1 MERLTFFFDGVD
13 NAPAEEPPGEA
24 PINTVFE
31 STVAD
36 TLRQYLQP
44 KDGLSLTNAALA
56 IISLLPETPRPA
68 GLSEEYPILWELC
81 VNAAEQIP
89 YHHVCQM
96 KLARL
101 VIALRHSPKITA
113 TYIWDQSRDIKFT
126 SELYRLAETV
136 RDIYNP
142 AYSVHGSDE
151 KWNVEDG
158 KRWVNTMAF
167 YAHLH
172 ALNGGMLSTLC
183 TWTMG
188 DAFLSTASTKYDAL
202 DCHISAAAQWIL
214 CTGQNIFSSIL
225 APEEEDEESLLGNR
239 NLWTMDDWRRWKTG
253 FAAAEREENLQQE
266 TRQLAKRSA
275 NLMEVLEAT
284 MVSV

>member
-1 MERLTFFFDGVD
+1 MTFRAAAGLHKFPAHLLSRFHMNIIPSITSVVSFAYLHSKMERLTFFFDGVD

-113 TYIWDQSRDIKFT
+113 TYIWVSIPLT
-126 SELYRLAETV
+126 SDWLLYS
-136 RDIYNP
+136 Y
-142 AYSVHGSDE
+142 
-151 KWNVEDG
+151 
-158 KRWVNTMAF
+158 
-167 YAHLH
+167 
-172 ALNGGMLSTLC
+172 
-183 TWTMG
+183 
-188 DAFLSTASTKYDAL
+188 
-202 DCHISAAAQWIL
+202 
-214 CTGQNIFSSIL
+214 
-225 APEEEDEESLLGNR
+225 
-239 NLWTMDDWRRWKTG
+239 
-253 FAAAEREENLQQE
+253 
-266 TRQLAKRSA
+266 
-275 NLMEVLEAT
+275 
-284 MVSV
+284 